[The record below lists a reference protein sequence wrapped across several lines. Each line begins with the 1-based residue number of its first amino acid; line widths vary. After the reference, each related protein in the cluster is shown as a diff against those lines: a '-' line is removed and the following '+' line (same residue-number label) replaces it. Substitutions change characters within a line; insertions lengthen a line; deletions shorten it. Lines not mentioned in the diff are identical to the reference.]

1 MFFQDEIEE
10 ESPFWGVRQEEQGEG
25 YCLLVTV
32 QVEGVIGFIFDFHC
46 RLWWIWWTCPV

>member
-10 ESPFWGVRQEEQGEG
+10 EAPFWGVRQEEQGEG

-32 QVEGVIGFIFDFHC
+32 QVEGVIGLFLIFFAGCGGFGGHVQ
-46 RLWWIWWTCPV
+46 W